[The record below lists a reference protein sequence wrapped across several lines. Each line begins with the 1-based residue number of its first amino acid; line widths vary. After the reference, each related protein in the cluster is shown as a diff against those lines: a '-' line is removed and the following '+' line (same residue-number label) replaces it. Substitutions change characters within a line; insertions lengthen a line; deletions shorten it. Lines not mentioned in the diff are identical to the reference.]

1 MTRRLLF
8 LPSGDR
14 VLKSLALL
22 LWLICLLSI
31 IGAAIFLHLNRFITY
46 SSKFPD
52 PYNFY
57 LISLVYG
64 IVGLL
69 ILLYRP
75 RHAIGWIFLFVGL
88 IGSLSSFSQGYAI
101 YSMITG
107 ANELPGGHFA
117 GWFQHWSS
125 STFIITPIILLMML
139 FPDGHLPSRRWLP
152 LALMTVLA
160 PVMLLLAVLTEPGRV
175 PVYIGDTATMLPMNN
190 PTGMNLSPRVREFAG
205 FFWAAGIIIFPVAIL
220 APISRFRHAQGVQRQ
235 QLKWFVYFGVF
246 TLLLLPLLF
255 LASTTLTI
263 IDSEIA
269 LGLIFVLAA
278 LILPLATTVA
288 ILRHGLYDI
297 DVIIKRTLLYIA
309 MTLILVGIYLASV
322 IFLQYLFTA
331 VAGQESPVAIVIST
345 LIIAALFNPLRHRV
359 QDLIDRR
366 FYRSKYDAAQ
376 TLNQFAQKARDEVDL
391 DQLSAELLRA
401 VQETMQPD
409 QASLWLKPAS
419 GNRRDSASNT
429 GSAIKFNN
437 ELFPK

>member
-8 LPSGDR
+8 LSSRDNI
-14 VLKSLALL
+14 LKGLALL
-22 LWLICLLSI
+22 LLLISVLSI
-31 IGAAIFLHLNRFITY
+31 IGAAIFLHLNRSITPY
-46 SSKFPD
+46 IYFPGHYD
-52 PYNFY
+52 EYT
-57 LISLVYG
+57 ISLVYG

-88 IGSLSSFSQGYAI
+88 MGSLSSFAQGYAI

-117 GWFQHWSS
+117 GWFQQWASG
-125 STFIITPIILLMML
+125 TLVFMPILLLMML

-152 LALMTVLA
+152 LAVLTVLVGA
-160 PVMLLLAVLTEPGRV
+160 LLILGTLIEPGRV
-175 PVYIGDTATMLPMNN
+175 FVWIGDTPTMLPMNN
-190 PTGMNLSPRVREFAG
+190 PTGISLSPMIREFFG
-205 FFWAAGIIIFPVAIL
+205 IGWFAGIIILPAAIL
-220 APISRFRHAQGVQRQ
+220 APILRFRHAQGVQRQ
-235 QLKWFVYFGVF
+235 QLKWFAYFSVF

-255 LASTTLTI
+255 LFSNTLKI
-263 IDSEIA
+263 IDSDLVGEFILA
-269 LGLIFVLAA
+269 LAL

-297 DVIIKRTLLYIA
+297 DVIIKRTLIYFVL
-309 MTLILVGIYLASV
+309 TLILVGIYLASV
-322 IFLQYLFTA
+322 ILLQYLFTA

-366 FYRSKYDAAQ
+366 FFRSKYDAAL
-376 TLNQFAQKARDEVDL
+376 TLNHFAEKARDEVDL
-391 DQLSAELLRA
+391 DQLSAELLRV

-419 GNRRDSASNT
+419 GNQRNPAGKT
-429 GSAIKFNN
+429 
-437 ELFPK
+437 